1 MYESNRILVQMFCIV
16 MTVFAGCSNDSSV
29 PVSIKQQPPYSYQG
43 DIGRMW
49 GGDNFEIVSNNF
61 IHYAFIRGIDTPEP
75 GQPFHDEA
83 KWTLWRLAENKQANV
98 HVIDRDAWKR
108 EICDVT
114 INDPATNA
122 IVDPAV
128 ELLNS
133 GLAWYDLSDGPY
145 AERYRDAQAK
155 AKEKGIGIWSES
167 DPVPPWEF
175 WEQNVK
181 SINQSIDQ

>member
-1 MYESNRILVQMFCIV
+1 
-16 MTVFAGCSNDSSV
+16 
-29 PVSIKQQPPYSYQG
+29 
-43 DIGRMW
+43 MW

-83 KWTLWRLAENKQANV
+83 KWTLWRLAENKQTNV

-114 INDPATNA
+114 INDPTTNT
-122 IVDPAV
+122 IVDPAF

-145 AERYRDAQAK
+145 AERYRNAQAE